1 MKAPENKGLDIVD
14 QTMGN
19 KLELIG
25 RELGEIE
32 TELESRYALHKDI
45 ETELSD
51 TLMELRRKADNCPCI
66 GANSYFQKQRD
77 DTEHTMREIDRE
89 LRLVKQSLWKDSQML
104 KEQRRRLQKEY
115 DATKQKKLF
124 FEDNLKGGIL

>member
-32 TELESRYALHKDI
+32 TELESRYVLHKDI
-45 ETELSD
+45 EAELSD

-66 GANSYFQKQRD
+66 GANSYFQKQKDELERSARE
-77 DTEHTMREIDRE
+77 TEKES
-89 LRLVKQSLWKDSQML
+89 RLIRQSLWKDSQML
-104 KEQRRRLQKEY
+104 KEQRRRLQKVVFCE
-115 DATKQKKLF
+115 K
-124 FEDNLKGGIL
+124 E